1 MVPVVRQVGGGANG
15 KGGPG
20 FIPAEIDN
28 RILEQREKNRQ
39 YQADCRERKKRRAN
53 MTQEEIA
60 AEVALK
66 KDEQR
71 ARKRLKDAA
80 RQRKYQAKKKAEK
93 ALEAA
98 KALESLADA
107 ALPTA
112 AAASS
117 SATSLNERGS
127 DRDTVTE
134 EGADEASVLP
144 DRAIMPVMEGGGNGE
159 EEAGGAKERGS
170 DRDTEEGADEASVRA
185 ELEAAAVHSHTI
197 CDGLSTESSDT
208 VDVALHR
215 VLEENKL
222 SLIEVPRDGTCMFV
236 SILLAFI
243 CRLAVDHDDFE
254 VPKGRN
260 WLYDRIV
267 QSDGPLA
274 GGDPVFI
281 QRYDFAGKEGRTPSS
296 SHPPC
301 MMLTAESMIDI
312 VLFVLHPSLHS
323 MIVAAPIFSHA
334 ACCVFAVPRPGDIKK
349 GMIMVMMLRPGL
361 LLSVHAC

>member
-1 MVPVVRQVGGGANG
+1 
-15 KGGPG
+15 
-20 FIPAEIDN
+20 
-28 RILEQREKNRQ
+28 
-39 YQADCRERKKRRAN
+39 
-53 MTQEEIA
+53 
-60 AEVALK
+60 
-66 KDEQR
+66 
-71 ARKRLKDAA
+71 
-80 RQRKYQAKKKAEK
+80 
-93 ALEAA
+93 
-98 KALESLADA
+98 
-107 ALPTA
+107 
-112 AAASS
+112 
-117 SATSLNERGS
+117 
-127 DRDTVTE
+127 
-134 EGADEASVLP
+134 
-144 DRAIMPVMEGGGNGE
+144 VMEGGGNGE
-159 EEAGGAKERGS
+159 EEAGGANERGS

-185 ELEAAAVHSHTI
+185 ELEAAAALHSHKI

-208 VDVALHR
+208 VEEALQR

-222 SLIEVPRDGTCMFV
+222 SLIEVPPDGTCMFV

-243 CRLAVDHDDFE
+243 CRLAVDHDGQDDFE

-260 WLYDRIV
+260 WLYDLIV

-323 MIVAAPIFSHA
+323 MIVAAPVFSHA
-334 ACCVFAVPRPGDIKK
+334 ACCVFAVPRPGDMKE

-361 LLSVHAC
+361 LLSVHACKNG